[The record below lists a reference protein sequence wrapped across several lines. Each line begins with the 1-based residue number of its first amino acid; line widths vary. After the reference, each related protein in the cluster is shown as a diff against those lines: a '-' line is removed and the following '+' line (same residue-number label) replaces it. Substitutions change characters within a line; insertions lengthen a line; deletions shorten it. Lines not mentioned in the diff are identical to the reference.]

1 MVAASACASTATT
14 TKNPRIVQAPTPR
27 NDHEVVI
34 YEYKFDPMTL
44 TVAAG
49 TEVTWVNYDIA
60 PHTATYRSFDGDNFD
75 SGSIGAAQ
83 IYSHKFRTPG
93 TYDYLCVFHQGM
105 RGTVVV
111 K

>member
-1 MVAASACASTATT
+1 M
-14 TKNPRIVQAPTPR
+14 
-27 NDHEVVI
+27 
-34 YEYKFDPMTL
+34 
-44 TVAAG
+44 
-49 TEVTWVNYDIA
+49 
-60 PHTATYRSFDGDNFD
+60 
-75 SGSIGAAQ
+75 GAAQ